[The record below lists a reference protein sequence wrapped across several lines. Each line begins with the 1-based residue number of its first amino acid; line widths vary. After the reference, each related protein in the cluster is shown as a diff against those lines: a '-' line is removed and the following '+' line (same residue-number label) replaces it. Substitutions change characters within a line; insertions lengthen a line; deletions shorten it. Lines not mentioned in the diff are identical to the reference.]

1 MARRGTGRT
10 PGPTNERQTKAAG
23 AVYYALRPQ
32 PEVQDPR
39 ELLAAAPQAARAAGC
54 TDARNVGPYQPEA
67 ADRTHVAVP
76 GGPPTMPPISTYPS
90 VPPASGPHGATPWSR
105 GVYSTPPPI
114 DQVIH
119 SLEHGA
125 AVVWYAPDVSG
136 DELAKIEDFYRDAS
150 HGLKVIVAPYDYPDQ
165 GAEGTLPGGSRMALV
180 AWHHVETCS
189 RLSLPAAFGFTA
201 RYGIPPFGNQ
211 RSRQGLSA
219 ACGNVACI
227 SPRAQTECV
236 NRHRR
241 QNNRALYGAL
251 PVRAHPQKRQ
261 GRADRA

>member
-10 PGPTNERQTKAAG
+10 PDPTNERQTKAERKEEARRQRLEIQRRMARSRRTRWIASGLVVLLVAAG

-54 TDARNVGPYQPEA
+54 TDVRNVGPYQPEA

-76 GGPPTMPPISTYPS
+76 GGPPTMPPLSTYPS

-136 DELAKIEDFYRDAS
+136 DELAKIEDFYRDSS

-165 GAEGTLPGGSRMALV
+165 GAEGTLPGGSTMALV
-180 AWHHVETCS
+180 AWHHLETCS
-189 RLSLPAAFGFTA
+189 RVSLAAAFGFTA
-201 RYGIPPFGNQ
+201 RYGTPPYGSQSYLGNAPEP
-211 RSRQGLSA
+211 SA
-219 ACGNVACI
+219 PI
-227 SPRAQTECV
+227 
-236 NRHRR
+236 
-241 QNNRALYGAL
+241 
-251 PVRAHPQKRQ
+251 
-261 GRADRA
+261 

>member
-1 MARRGTGRT
+1 VARRGTGRT
-10 PGPTNERQTKAAG
+10 PGPTNERQTKAERKEEARRQRLEIQRRMARSRRTRWIASGLVVLLVAAG

-54 TDARNVGPYQPEA
+54 TDVRNVGPYQPEA

-189 RLSLPAAFGFTA
+189 RVSLAAAFGFTS
-201 RYGIPPFGNQ
+201 RYGIPPFGSQ
-211 RSRQGLSA
+211 PYLGDA
-219 ACGNVACI
+219 
-227 SPRAQTECV
+227 PEPQT
-236 NRHRR
+236 
-241 QNNRALYGAL
+241 
-251 PVRAHPQKRQ
+251 PI
-261 GRADRA
+261 

>member
-1 MARRGTGRT
+1 MAGRRTGRT
-10 PGPTNERQTKAAG
+10 AGPESERLTKAQRKEEARRQRLEIQRRMARTRRTRWIALAVAILLVAAG
-23 AVYYALRPQ
+23 ATYYALRPG
-32 PEVQDPR
+32 PKVQDPQQ
-39 ELLAAAPQAARAAGC
+39 LLAAAPQAAKAAGC
-54 TDARNVGPYQPEA
+54 TDARNVGPYQPET

-76 GGPPTMPPISTYPS
+76 GGPPTMPPFSTYPS

-125 AVVWYAPDVSG
+125 AVVWYAPGASG
-136 DELAKIEDFYRDAS
+136 TELAKVEDFYRDSA

-165 GAEGTLPGGSRMALV
+165 GAEGTLPGGSAMALV

-189 RLSLPAAFGFTA
+189 RVSLAAAFGFTA

-211 RSRQGLSA
+211 RYLGDAPEPQ
-219 ACGNVACI
+219 
-227 SPRAQTECV
+227 SPI
-236 NRHRR
+236 
-241 QNNRALYGAL
+241 
-251 PVRAHPQKRQ
+251 
-261 GRADRA
+261 